1 MSRENGAEGP
11 DRLSGLAHVATCSFL
26 ASRISPSA
34 QFWIALGGGVA
45 LARAGA
51 RHGLRAG
58 YGASLASVVQTV
70 AMIGPLR
77 VSGPLT
83 QALNAPLVGWLI
95 GRRAGFAAVLGAC
108 LLIRLVHY
116 AVLNVAFVLV
126 IIGGLDEY
134 VATYDRIAGFLRVLP
149 QGQAWAI
156 GLTIVMG
163 VVWALFYSVVQVLAY
178 RRAMERWPQAP
189 APEAAADP
197 PAIRGGEEEEEAP
210 WAEVTT
216 DGPLRTRPWPVV
228 IVAVGLCAALLTGT
242 EWRMLGVL
250 AAVLAAAWLATRAFD
265 WPATRLGLI
274 LGALFAVG
282 ALGPAIVGAVPWAD
296 AGARA
301 VRAALLVLVATW
313 ARAAAGADGIRR
325 VARTV
330 LSAARLRHAAWL
342 TAELESDGRL
352 GAAGRTL
359 IEHLRPVEKSPIPM
373 ADALTE
379 WVAAESARHP

>member
-1 MSRENGAEGP
+1 MSAAGGG

-26 ASRISPSA
+26 ASRIAPSA

-51 RHGLRAG
+51 SHGLRAG

-83 QALNAPLVGWLI
+83 QALNAPLVGWLQ
-95 GRRAGFAAVLGAC
+95 GRRAPFAVVLLAC
-108 LLIRLVHY
+108 LAIRLAHY

-149 QGQAWAI
+149 EGQGWAI
-156 GLTIVMG
+156 GLTIAMAI
-163 VVWALFYSVVQVLAY
+163 VWGLFYSVVQVLAY
-178 RRAMERWPQAP
+178 ARALSRWPPQPPPGP
-189 APEAAADP
+189 AEGA
-197 PAIRGGEEEEEAP
+197 GGDILEETAAP
-210 WAEVTT
+210 WTEVSPP
-216 DGPLRTRPWPVV
+216 GRMRAHPWPVV
-228 IVAVGLCAALLTGT
+228 AVAVGLCVALLTGT
-242 EWRMLGVL
+242 QWPLLGVVAALLL
-250 AAVLAAAWLATRAFD
+250 AVWLATRAYD
-265 WPATRLGLI
+265 WPAIRLGLV
-274 LGALFAVG
+274 LSGLFALG

-313 ARAAAGADGIRR
+313 ARAAAGAEGIRR
-325 VARTV
+325 VARAS
-330 LSAARLRHAAWL
+330 LRALRLRHAARL
-342 TAELESDGRL
+342 TGELESDRRL
-352 GAAGRTL
+352 GAAGRSL
-359 IEHLRPVEKSPIPM
+359 IDELRDVEKSPIPM
-373 ADALTE
+373 ADALTA

>member
-1 MSRENGAEGP
+1 MSDAGA

-26 ASRISPSA
+26 ASRIAPSA

-83 QALNAPLVGWLI
+83 QALNAPLVGWLQ
-95 GRRAGFAAVLGAC
+95 GRRSPFALVLAAC
-108 LLIRLVHY
+108 LGIRLVHY

-126 IIGGLDEY
+126 VIGGLDEY
-134 VATYDRIAGFLRVLP
+134 VATYDKIAGFLRVLP
-149 QGQAWAI
+149 EGEAWAI
-156 GLTIVMG
+156 GLTIAMAI
-163 VVWALFYSVVQVLAY
+163 VWGLFYSVVQVLAY
-178 RRAMERWPQAP
+178 ARALSRWPQDPPPAAAP
-189 APEAAADP
+189 APAEDGLDEP
-197 PAIRGGEEEEEAP
+197 AP
-210 WAEVTT
+210 WAEVTPE
-216 DGPLRTRPWPVV
+216 GPMRTHPWFVV
-228 IVAVGLCAALLTGT
+228 VLALGAFAVLLSGT
-242 EWRMLGVL
+242 EWRVLGAVAAGL
-250 AAVLAAAWLATRAFD
+250 AVVWIGTRAYD
-265 WPATRLGLI
+265 WPAIRLGLI
-274 LGALFAVG
+274 LAALFAFG

-313 ARAAAGADGIRR
+313 ARAAAGADGVRR
-325 VARTV
+325 VARTM
-330 LSAARLRHAAWL
+330 LRGLRLRHAARL
-342 TAELESDGRL
+342 TGELESDRRL
-352 GAAGRTL
+352 GAAGRSL
-359 IEHLRPVEKSPIPM
+359 IDELRDVEKSPIPM
-373 ADALTE
+373 ADALTA